1 MLHHAWITED
11 GTVLKKGSSLIFQ
24 RPLFRHYYK
33 GTDAVVIV
41 IDTADVHRLDEL
53 YCDVLKPA
61 LLAEELANSVFLFLA
76 NKKDLPDTIGM
87 EDLVTVLN
95 LKAVKH
101 TWSKLIIAIK
111 DVFSLINI
119 RQVQREMFSLGT
131 W

>member
-1 MLHHAWITED
+1 MITYACTYILDNPGMTHSIMQCNGMPHTWVTED
-11 GTVLKKGSSLIFQ
+11 GSPKKICLKSPFQ

-87 EDLVTVLN
+87 EDLATVLN

-101 TWSKLIIAIK
+101 TWSK
-111 DVFSLINI
+111 
-119 RQVQREMFSLGT
+119 
-131 W
+131 

>member
-1 MLHHAWITED
+1 M
-11 GTVLKKGSSLIFQ
+11 
-24 RPLFRHYYK
+24 
-33 GTDAVVIV
+33 

-87 EDLVTVLN
+87 EDLATVLN

-101 TWSKLIIAIK
+101 TWSK
-111 DVFSLINI
+111 
-119 RQVQREMFSLGT
+119 
-131 W
+131 

>member
-11 GTVLKKGSSLIFQ
+11 GTVLKKFFSLIFQ

-87 EDLVTVLN
+87 EDLVAVLN

-101 TWSKLIIAIK
+101 TWSKLIIG
-111 DVFSLINI
+111 D
-119 RQVQREMFSLGT
+119 QT
-131 W
+131 WFFMH